1 MWRPQFFPTGCP
13 ACRPHRSW
21 SNATDS
27 YPQRP
32 ITIDSGGRPMVASD
46 GAFGVRAPSI
56 GKIRRRCYFVKVAAA
71 RAHHFVNTRGPA
83 LGVTS
88 PGLPTTQVSFTK
100 RRGGEVRHAACVR
113 LFNRQNQPELLLNQS
128 NGSSSPLSHQQAGCS
143 PRDHFTKRTHAPG
156 QPNQAAGVETLQF
169 CVRARPHTEKKE

>member
-1 MWRPQFFPTGCP
+1 MTYRHGLRQDANGC
-13 ACRPHRSW
+13 
-21 SNATDS
+21 
-27 YPQRP
+27 
-32 ITIDSGGRPMVASD
+32 
-46 GAFGVRAPSI
+46 F
-56 GKIRRRCYFVKVAAA
+56 RRRLW
-71 RAHHFVNTRGPA
+71 RASPFDRKNPSKMLFCQSSGSSSHHFVNTRGPA